1 MLINEI
7 LNRKLLTD
15 YQRDEDRFYFG
26 YAVTTA
32 LSGGKIVG

>member
-7 LNRKLLTD
+7 LNKKLLTG
-15 YQRDEDRFYFG
+15 YQRDEDRLCFG